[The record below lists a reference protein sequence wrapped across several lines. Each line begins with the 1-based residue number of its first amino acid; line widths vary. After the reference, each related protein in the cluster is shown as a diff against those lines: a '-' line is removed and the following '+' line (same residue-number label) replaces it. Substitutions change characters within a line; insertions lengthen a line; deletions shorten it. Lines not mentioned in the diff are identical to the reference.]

1 MDVNKIIT
9 KFDKFLVEQEY
20 TFSGVV
26 IGGAALIIMD
36 ISLRATKDI
45 DFLDPELEKE
55 FLELANTFREK
66 YPKLNLQEDWIN
78 NGPIT
83 LRRDLPFNW
92 ENRLVEIFKGE
103 ALILRTLGQAD
114 LLKSKLFAYCDRDI
128 DLQDCIDL
136 SPSNDELDEALEWL
150 TERDGNP
157 LWPER
162 VKAQIDYLK
171 ERLNE

>member
-1 MDVNKIIT
+1 MNISKIIS

-20 TFSGVV
+20 SFSGVV
-26 IGGAALIIMD
+26 IGGAALIIMKV
-36 ISLRATKDI
+36 SSRATKDI

-55 FLELANTFREK
+55 FLELANFFREK
-66 YPKLNLQEDWIN
+66 YPKLKLQEDWIN

-83 LRRDLPFNW
+83 LKRDLPVDW
-92 ENRLVEIFKGE
+92 ESRLVVIFKGE
-103 ALILRTLGQAD
+103 ALILRTLGRAD

-136 SPSNDELDEALEWL
+136 SPSNDELDEALAWL
-150 TERDGNP
+150 GERDVNP